1 MKLSG
6 KIIVGVFVTLG
17 VLMLLADITGNIAT
31 GYGLMNEVFMLLH
44 IDKLW
49 KAVLFYLAVLV
60 IFALYIFFGSDYF
73 YDVAEKKDKK
83 VYTPIKSGLLI
94 VLPFAYY
101 VGCAI
106 ERNLLVPNLLTPEIM
121 NYGTLCLC
129 GVVLLWNLI
138 QFGLFKG
145 IPLTLF
151 HVIIAII
158 GGDLCRH
165 YGAWMVGI
173 VVIGILVLH
182 TGGGPV
188 DVNTGDSE
196 TETGE
201 KSPDSEPYHWAEHP
215 TTVMA
220 MDNYETFH
228 VSRGAYGSLQI
239 YRFEKWNTLYKNIDG
254 TYSDGNGLTYKGI
267 GLY

>member
-60 IFALYIFFGSDYF
+60 IFALYVFWGSDYF
-73 YDVAEKKDKK
+73 YDVAEKKGKK

-173 VVIGILVLH
+173 VVIGIVVLH
-182 TGGGPV
+182 TGGAPV
-188 DVNTGDSE
+188 DVNTGDVE
-196 TETGE
+196 TESSGECAAYEPWGPPSLVRCVKTGDVFRVE
-201 KSPDSEPYHWAEHP
+201 QHTYLEVYRNGKWLPITKYSTNTY
-215 TTVMA
+215 V
-220 MDNYETFH
+220 DNIGNFYE
-228 VSRGAYGSLQI
+228 RC
-239 YRFEKWNTLYKNIDG
+239 D
-254 TYSDGNGLTYKGI
+254 
-267 GLY
+267 